1 MPVSGGGT
9 TPTNGNSSPAA
20 TKPAGSTV
28 TVGGGLVN
36 GHRALGLSL
45 LVPRQTLKRHKTL
58 RAYVRCTATCT
69 VIGSAKAKVRT
80 GKKAKTVRLYKVR
93 KKARANKRTRV
104 TVRIPAKALRSVR
117 GTLKRHRKVVITLS
131 LSARTAAGEFTPAA
145 TSRLTLRR

>member
-1 MPVSGGGT
+1 M
-9 TPTNGNSSPAA
+9 PTNTTVTPARSPRAA
-20 TKPAGSTV
+20 PI
-28 TVGGGLVN
+28 TVGGGTVN
-36 GHRALGLSL
+36 GRRALGLSL

-58 RAYVRCTATCT
+58 RAYVRCSRTCT
-69 VIGSAKAKVRT
+69 VSGGAKAKVRT

-93 KKARANKRTRV
+93 KKARANRRTRI
-104 TVRIPAKALRSVR
+104 TIRIPAKALRSVR